1 MNYLFL
7 IQYHWTRPEQI
18 AQLSR
23 KIGTTVGKLSETINS
38 SVSISPIFSA
48 VLHISI
54 QFDFTDYIRRA
65 YLLGD
70 VVLDDSDPVTLDNL
84 QYLRNVS
91 LIINQ
96 YPSRTIQNYVIWRFM
111 MQQADYMSRQL
122 REIKKRF
129 DKMLQGNIAE
139 ELQKSTCATFVSNV
153 MGFAVSKLYIKKYFD
168 ENARNQVCRISSD
181 LFISLFSSS
190 KVIGND

>member
-181 LFISLFSSS
+181 SFISLFSSS